1 MSGDED
7 RILRAA
13 WTRVRS
19 QPGPEF
25 GVSLDPSSESAWTRV
40 RSQPGPEFGVS
51 LDPSSESAWTR
62 VRSQPGVVWLGWA
75 GRQPLETAEKPSGW
89 KA

>member
-1 MSGDED
+1 MSRDED

-25 GVSLDPSSESAWTRV
+25 GVSLDPSSESAWCGLAGMGREAALGDCRKAQRLEGIAQSV
-40 RSQPGPEFGVS
+40 PHNS
-51 LDPSSESAWTR
+51 LSKSEGGSS
-62 VRSQPGVVWLGWA
+62 
-75 GRQPLETAEKPSGW
+75 PLLPAPV
-89 KA
+89 